1 MFLSIGV
8 MISEGKK
15 LSLSLRSRRTSRWK
29 KRSCDGNLWV
39 QIKLAPVC
47 FCVNLYLEVNR
58 KWALALKP
66 SPSTSYNTLGTDEQQ
81 YIYKASIKHIN
92 LRSIYFNCISRFQ
105 SFKLINFMW
114 FIFVSH
120 SSTINSNCSN
130 GKKRLSYLDVFVVF
144 AAEISKNYLKNDF
157 LDKLKLLSCFHQLV
171 KIKWNQAN
179 GVSQINCFLYEIK
192 LFCLF

>member
-66 SPSTSYNTLGTDEQQ
+66 SPSTSYNTLRTNEQQ
-81 YIYKASIKHIN
+81 YIWGLNQHVN

-105 SFKLINFMW
+105 SFKLINFIW

-130 GKKRLSYLDVFVVF
+130 CKKRLSYLDVFVVF
-144 AAEISKNYLKNDF
+144 AAEIIKNLSKKYF
-157 LDKLKLLSCFHQLV
+157 LDKLKLLSCFHKLV

-179 GVSQINCFLYEIK
+179 GVSQINCFCMK
-192 LFCLF
+192 